1 MNKDTE
7 IKPLE
12 MIFEKDE
19 NSENCFKQII
29 FYTDGS
35 KETIW
40 LHELP
45 KCFILSRHYN
55 ITDLYGNTVID
66 DRKGL

>member
-1 MNKDTE
+1 MNNDLE

-12 MIFEKDE
+12 MIFEKNKDDE
-19 NSENCFKQII
+19 DCFQQTI
-29 FYTDGS
+29 FYNDGS
-35 KETIW
+35 KETVY

-45 KCFILSRHYN
+45 KYFVLGRHYN
-55 ITDLYGNTVID
+55 ITDLYGNSVID

>member
-12 MIFEKDE
+12 MIFEEDEKDK
-19 NSENCFKQII
+19 NCYHQIF
-29 FYTDGS
+29 FYSDGS
-35 KETIW
+35 KKIVC
-40 LHELP
+40 LKELP
-45 KCFILSRHYN
+45 KYFVLHRHYN

>member
-1 MNKDTE
+1 MNKNTE

-12 MIFEKDE
+12 MIFEEDE
-19 NSENCFKQII
+19 EDENCFQQII
-29 FYTDGS
+29 FYNDGS
-35 KETIW
+35 KEIVY

-45 KCFILSRHYN
+45 KYFVLGRHYN
-55 ITDLYGNTVID
+55 ITDLYGNSVID

>member
-12 MIFEKDE
+12 MIFEEDE
-19 NSENCFKQII
+19 EDKNCYRQVF
-29 FYTDGS
+29 FYNDGS
-35 KETIW
+35 KEIVY

-45 KCFILSRHYN
+45 PYFVLNRHYN
-55 ITDLYGNTVID
+55 ITDLYGNSVID

>member
-19 NSENCFKQII
+19 ADENYYKQIF

-35 KETIW
+35 SSVIFIT
-40 LHELP
+40 ELP
-45 KCFILSRHYN
+45 PFFVLHRHYN
-55 ITDLYGNTVID
+55 ITDLYGTTVID